1 MDEINKTGMRER
13 TRFRLNEI
21 GKIKDN
27 FNLEI
32 NQKKSW
38 CKKLSKYV
46 AAFVY
51 IGKVLIVLSATSDG
65 VSICSLLKRQLE

>member
-32 NQKKSW
+32 NQKKS
-38 CKKLSKYV
+38 
-46 AAFVY
+46 
-51 IGKVLIVLSATSDG
+51 
-65 VSICSLLKRQLE
+65 